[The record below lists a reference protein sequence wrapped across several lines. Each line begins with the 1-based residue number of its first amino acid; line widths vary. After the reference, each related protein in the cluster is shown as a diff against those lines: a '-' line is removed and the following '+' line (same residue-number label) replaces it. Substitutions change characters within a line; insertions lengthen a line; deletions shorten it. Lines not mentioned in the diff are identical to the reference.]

1 MSCSNWLW
9 SWRYNCAFQSARTEN
24 FSPAYFDRTNTRLDW
39 SFRSFHYIRRI
50 AHTSRA
56 EKKKIADTIDYKVG
70 RRSADA
76 AGGKEARDR
85 EKKKSTLSFMIYN
98 DCWLMTHHSFG
109 APFRASTYRMECA
122 IPHVHPCRPGVPPGH
137 PIRITITL
145 ELEMI
150 QCLSCDPSTGVQ
162 SATRKQEFC
171 RLIGYTDVNNVT
183 FSPDF
188 SITERYIWEDTRA
201 WKKSFGFARAS
212 INRIK

>member
-1 MSCSNWLW
+1 
-9 SWRYNCAFQSARTEN
+9 
-24 FSPAYFDRTNTRLDW
+24 
-39 SFRSFHYIRRI
+39 
-50 AHTSRA
+50 
-56 EKKKIADTIDYKVG
+56 
-70 RRSADA
+70 
-76 AGGKEARDR
+76 
-85 EKKKSTLSFMIYN
+85 MIYN

-188 SITERYIWEDTRA
+188 SITERYIWGDTRA
-201 WKKSFGFARAS
+201 WKKALALPARRS
-212 INRIK
+212 IESNRLGCRTGEKNDKVRSKHCIGEVLTSIIPPLFSS